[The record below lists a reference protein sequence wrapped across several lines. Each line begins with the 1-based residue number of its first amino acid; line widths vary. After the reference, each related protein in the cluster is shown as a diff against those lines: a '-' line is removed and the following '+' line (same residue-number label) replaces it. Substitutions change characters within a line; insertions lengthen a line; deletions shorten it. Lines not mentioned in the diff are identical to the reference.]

1 MMVKSMLAAVSEFNG
16 SGNGI
21 MHDTRDIGSRLA
33 ALDLEVDTEAFR
45 AQDLNLATL
54 PSLTETDLERLRVAT
69 SAVRLA
75 VGEARRAVAPADP
88 APPYR
93 INHQPRA
100 LSGRFHES
108 RGVV

>member
-1 MMVKSMLAAVSEFNG
+1 MLAAVSEFNG
-16 SGNGI
+16 NGDGI
-21 MHDTRDIGSRLA
+21 MHDTHRIGSRLA
-33 ALDLEVDTEAFR
+33 ALELEVYAEAFR
-45 AQDLNLATL
+45 AQDLDLATL
-54 PSLTETDLERLRVAT
+54 SSLTETDLERLRVAA

-75 VGEARRAVAPADP
+75 VGEARRAVAPAGP
-88 APPYR
+88 APSYR